1 MNDAGDG
8 RERKKRMMN
17 PRKPMRRLFA
27 GAGLLLLSIVAATP
41 PAAAAPTEGWK
52 LRYQR
57 SYNGKP
63 VEGQDPIW
71 VFAAKGEALISSEAI
86 LAGKAGFPFEQS
98 LIKPAA
104 QELLQLA
111 RLSREEA
118 IASLDRESLPKQSYE
133 FSEETRTILGY
144 RCKKAKTVVNSNTI
158 ELWYTTELPAAG
170 APTVLGHQLGLVL
183 ELVRNGNFVISATQ
197 IEPFQGLDLAEMAN
211 GGSTGGS
218 TGGKAA
224 TPALLD
230 GLSYKDRVWRSR
242 FTTIPVFQDQ
252 IVNFSGEDREPR
264 EGVTRYANGTVVLKT
279 VQLPEIA
286 PGSQVFVDL
295 LARSNGDAYD
305 RTGSVFV
312 IPLGAKDPSH
322 GKKATR
328 NFMDGLQR
336 GVAALPAYQNGNGR
350 TYRGVV
356 ATEDYAPLIE
366 LMRFFTPFGV
376 KHYNPLQLKGKTWH
390 EAAPYRMDITDLAQ
404 RLSGQALALGVFIGN
419 YDKGGHKLKPQP
431 HHHPPQRRRHCHVL
445 QAGEPEYRCGVYF
458 FFTAAADP
466 AVQHHQCDGDG
477 RAGLRH
483 HVRQAQGPGSGFHA
497 RPPAQE
503 RPPALHQHRPRRLDQ
518 RRRVRAQEKHPP
530 AQRQGGVCLRAL
542 APGLRRFPPLQPGL
556 RQLQR
561 RPVLFR
567 HQPLQLVPRHRDQP
581 DLHRPGSPQSRTAPD
596 DGADS
601 AGAA

>member
-1 MNDAGDG
+1 MRTTRLIFNKARLAGV
-8 RERKKRMMN
+8 
-17 PRKPMRRLFA
+17 
-27 GAGLLLLSIVAATP
+27 LLAAL
-41 PAAAAPTEGWK
+41 AALAPSLVLAAPTEGWK

-86 LAGKAGFPFEQS
+86 LAGKAGFPFEQQF
-98 LIKPAA
+98 IKPAA

-111 RLSREEA
+111 RLSPGEG
-118 IASLDRESLPKQSYE
+118 IATLDRESLPKQSYE

-197 IEPFQGLDLAEMAN
+197 IEPFQGLDLAEMAQ
-211 GGSTGGS
+211 
-218 TGGKAA
+218 GGKVEAA
-224 TPALLD
+224 PLLD

-312 IPLGAKDPSH
+312 IPLGTKEPEK

-328 NFMDGLQR
+328 TFLDGLQR
-336 GVAALPAYQNGNGR
+336 GVAALPAYQNGNDR

-376 KHYNPLQLKGKTWH
+376 KHYNHLQLKGKTWH

-404 RLSGQALALGVFIGN
+404 RLSGQTLALGVFIGN
-419 YDKGGHKLKPQP
+419 YDKGGHKLDLNLTIHPSDAATAMYSKPVSPSTGPAPAASASASASRLIPLFNTTNVMEMAEQDYATMFDKP
-431 HHHPPQRRRHCHVL
+431 KGLEVDFTLDRPLKNARLRYISTGHGGWTNGDEFVPKKNTILLNGKEVFSFVPWRQDCGAYRLFNPASGNFNDGLSSSDISRSNWCPGTATNPIYIDLGHLKAGRHWM
-445 QAGEPEYRCGVYF
+445 
-458 FFTAAADP
+458 T
-466 AVQHHQCDGDG
+466 
-477 RAGLRH
+477 
-483 HVRQAQGPGSGFHA
+483 VRIPQGPREGTSFSSWNVSG
-497 RPPAQE
+497 
-503 RPPALHQHRPRRLDQ
+503 
-518 RRRVRAQEKHPP
+518 
-530 AQRQGGVCLRAL
+530 
-542 APGLRRFPPLQPGL
+542 
-556 RQLQR
+556 
-561 RPVLFR
+561 VL
-567 HQPLQLVPRHRDQP
+567 V
-581 DLHRPGSPQSRTAPD
+581 GE
-596 DGADS
+596 
-601 AGAA
+601 